1 MWYFRSPQV
10 IFGEDSL
17 SFLESLSIKKAVIV
31 TDKNIRKAGL
41 VDIVKGNMPDTEILI
56 VDDIPEEPKYR
67 DMAKHLDDIN
77 NFSPEYFISIGGGSV
92 IDSSKILFFKYERP
106 DLEFYDVTPL
116 VKLNLRKKSRLIA
129 IPTTSGTGSECTW
142 AAMVSDEMEV
152 RKDELASPEI
162 MPDYAILDPQMV
174 KSLPRAQTI
183 NTATDAITHAI
194 EGYTSRW
201 SNPYSDAMAEKA
213 IDLIIPSIVKLVKN
227 PENMEMRNNMHIGA
241 SMAGL
246 SFSNSQ
252 IGLAHALGHSLGAI
266 FHVVHGKSVGVV
278 LPSVIRFNYDS
289 VREKYNRLN
298 NIIPEEYREKT
309 LDQSIVHIFSDIGQA
324 TKISEAG
331 LDEKTFND
339 NLEKLVNLASEST
352 GIITNP
358 ADAGMDD
365 IKKLF
370 ISSW

>member
-1 MWYFRSPQV
+1 MWYFRSPQI

-17 SFLESLSIKKAVIV
+17 SFLESLGIKKAVIV
-31 TDKNIRKAGL
+31 TDRNIKAAGL
-41 VDIVKGNMPDTEILI
+41 VEIVKKSMPGTELLT
-56 VDDIPEEPKYR
+56 VDDIPEEPKYKDIAR
-67 DMAKHLDDIN
+67 HLNDIN
-77 NFSPEYFISIGGGSV
+77 TFAPDYFISVGGGSV

-142 AAMVSDEMEV
+142 AAVISDEMEK

-162 MPDYAILDPQMV
+162 MPDYAILDPEMV
-174 KSLPRAQTI
+174 KSLPMTQTV

-201 SNPYSDAMAEKA
+201 NNPYSDAMAEKA
-213 IDLIIPSIVKLVKN
+213 MELIVPSIVELVKN
-227 PENMEMRNNMHIGA
+227 PGDMNSRNNMHMGA

-266 FHVVHGKSVGVV
+266 FNVAHGKSVGIF
-278 LPSVIRFNYDS
+278 LPGVIRFNYDS
-289 VREKYNRLN
+289 TGERYDRING
-298 NIIPEEYREKT
+298 IIPFKYRGKT
-309 LDQSIVHIFSDIGQA
+309 LDASIENILKNIGQ
-324 TKISEAG
+324 TSRISRCGVDENTFHES
-331 LDEKTFND
+331 LD
-339 NLEKLVNLASEST
+339 KLVALASEST
-352 GIITNP
+352 GIVTNP
-358 ADAGMDD
+358 ADASMED
-365 IKKLF
+365 IRKLF
-370 ISSW
+370 AKAW

>member
-1 MWYFRSPQV
+1 
-10 IFGEDSL
+10 
-17 SFLESLSIKKAVIV
+17 
-31 TDKNIRKAGL
+31 
-41 VDIVKGNMPDTEILI
+41 
-56 VDDIPEEPKYR
+56 
-67 DMAKHLDDIN
+67 
-77 NFSPEYFISIGGGSV
+77 
-92 IDSSKILFFKYERP
+92 
-106 DLEFYDVTPL
+106 
-116 VKLNLRKKSRLIA
+116 
-129 IPTTSGTGSECTW
+129 
-142 AAMVSDEMEV
+142 MVSDEMEV

-174 KSLPRAQTI
+174 KSLPKAQTI

-309 LDQSIVHIFSDIGQA
+309 LDQSIVHIFRDIGQA
-324 TKISEAG
+324 TRISEAG
-331 LDEKTFND
+331 LDEKNFND
-339 NLEKLVNLASEST
+339 NLDKLVNLASEST

-365 IKKLF
+365 IRNLF